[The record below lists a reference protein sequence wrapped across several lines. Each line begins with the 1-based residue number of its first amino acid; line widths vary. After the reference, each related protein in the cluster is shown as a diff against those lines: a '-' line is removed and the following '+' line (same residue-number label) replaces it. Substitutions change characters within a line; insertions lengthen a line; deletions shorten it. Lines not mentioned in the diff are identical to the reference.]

1 VVEKIKKII
10 PYYVRITRL
19 IRDIPSTSI
28 VAGNKISNL
37 RQVLK
42 KKSEEEGWQCKC
54 IRCREIRNKF
64 AASKNLKL
72 FRQDYN
78 ASDGKEI
85 FLSFE
90 DRDRKNLYSLLRL
103 RINSGVHSLECILR
117 QAQDDAYRLKP
128 ELQAIIREVHT
139 YGQMM
144 PIKSKNKKS
153 PQHTG
158 LGKKLIAEAERITQ
172 KEFGVKKIAVIS
184 GIGVRD
190 YYWKLGYRLED
201 GYMVKK
207 LKV

>member
-1 VVEKIKKII
+1 MRDKFIPRSDVEAG
-10 PYYVRITRL
+10 
-19 IRDIPSTSI
+19 RDLP
-28 VAGNKISNL
+28 L
-37 RQVLK
+37 R
-42 KKSEEEGWQCKC
+42 
-54 IRCREIRNKF
+54 
-64 AASKNLKL
+64 L

-78 ASDGKEI
+78 ASNGKEI

-90 DRDRKNLYSLLRL
+90 DQERKNIYSLLRL

-153 PQHTG
+153 PQHIG
-158 LGKKLIAEAERITQ
+158 LGKKLITKAERITQ
-172 KEFGVKKIAVIS
+172 KEFNLKKIAVIS
-184 GIGVRD
+184 GVGVRN
-190 YYWKLGYRLED
+190 YYRKLGYRLEN

-207 LKV
+207 F